1 MKEKKPGWFTKQSKW
16 LWGGLIAL
24 ALVGTF
30 TPFVPSNAV
39 RLSILQQGHPIAAL
53 LSGPW
58 KVSKSAVKDYAGSP
72 KSQYYQVSAR
82 FSNDRSDVHVLTV
95 DKVSGFHILNRYVA
109 KPATQ
114 KK

>member
-1 MKEKKPGWFTKQSKW
+1 MKEKKTGWFTKQSKW
-16 LWGGLIAL
+16 LWGGLIVL

-39 RLSILQQGHPIAAL
+39 RLNILQQGHPVAAL

-58 KVSKSAVKDYAGSP
+58 KMPQSTVKNYAGNR
-72 KSQYYQVSAR
+72 KAQYYQVSAR
-82 FSNDRSDVHVLTV
+82 FSNDSSDVHVLAV

-109 KPATQ
+109 KPAVP